1 MDSLPEN
8 AILLEEIHEMR
19 LIPLD
24 GRPHIPHD
32 VRQWNGDSRGHWDG
46 STLAVDTTN
55 FVDVDKVRALQ
66 PWAAFSSVSGSVERL
81 HVVERFTRLEPN
93 TLTYKHD
100 RRRPENLYETVD
112 RHVSHGEER

>member
-1 MDSLPEN
+1 
-8 AILLEEIHEMR
+8 MR